1 LRKQKLGMALPADQQ
16 ITGVIREDE
25 PQEITLYRWHF
36 SKIFSKA
43 KDIDGRVVP
52 CQQVEASI
60 DEVGGLVTL
69 GVQDILQRGAD
80 AVRAGGLDTQHV
92 VTRQRDDVL
101 SLRRGELQCL
111 HDAGECLRGELN
123 ILALLKPRVPAHADS
138 SQLRD
143 LLAP

>member
-1 LRKQKLGMALPADQQ
+1 
-16 ITGVIREDE
+16 
-25 PQEITLYRWHF
+25 
-36 SKIFSKA
+36 
-43 KDIDGRVVP
+43 VVP

-60 DEVGGLVTL
+60 DEVGRLVAL
-69 GVQDILQRGAD
+69 RVQDILQRGAD
-80 AVRAGGLDTQHV
+80 AVRAGGFDTQRV

-101 SLRRGELQCL
+101 SLGRGELQCL

-143 LLAP
+143 LLAPESWRSSAVDPLRQSDALGP